1 MFAQHD
7 DSLLFKNDSE
17 TVRIEPWGPN
27 AFRVRATYEPE
38 LPCNDWAL
46 LEKPNGQRSQ
56 ISTANETGTLQHGS
70 IKATMSKRG
79 KITIF
84 SKDEVILEE
93 YARHRLDVTDPNTS
107 SLNIHQREF
116 KPHLGGDYHL
126 TARFESLDPE
136 ERIYGMGMYQQ
147 PYLNIKGCDLELA
160 QRNSQATVPF
170 AVSSIGYGLL
180 WNNPA
185 IGRAAFGKNLTTFEA
200 YSTKVLDYWIVAGD
214 TPQDIVRAYTNA
226 TGRVPMMPEYGLGF
240 WQCKLRYQTQDE
252 LLSVAREYRRRT
264 LPIDLIVIDFFHWP
278 KQGEWKFD
286 PDYWPDPG
294 KCNTNARVKLT
305 YSRRHDVGAQV
316 IKHRTN
322 GLNLADRRLQ
332 ILELRRDA
340 TERTPHTTRPRNPN
354 VNDLPRQHRALRRH
368 QPSRTTIHLGQG
380 KEELLLQGHPSL
392 LARRSRAR
400 IRRLLLRHLPLP
412 PRHQPLH
419 RQHLPAR
426 VHPRIPRRH
435 VLLRPNTDRQP
446 RTLRLGR

>member
-252 LLSVAREYRRRT
+252 LLSVAREYRRREAAYRSHCHRL
-264 LPIDLIVIDFFHWP
+264 LPLAKAGRMEV
-278 KQGEWKFD
+278 
-286 PDYWPDPG
+286 
-294 KCNTNARVKLT
+294 R
-305 YSRRHDVGAQV
+305 SR
-316 IKHRTN
+316 
-322 GLNLADRRLQ
+322 
-332 ILELRRDA
+332 
-340 TERTPHTTRPRNPN
+340 
-354 VNDLPRQHRALRRH
+354 
-368 QPSRTTIHLGQG
+368 
-380 KEELLLQGHPSL
+380 L
-392 LARRSRAR
+392 LARSW
-400 IRRLLLRHLPLP
+400 
-412 PRHQPLH
+412 
-419 RQHLPAR
+419 
-426 VHPRIPRRH
+426 
-435 VLLRPNTDRQP
+435 
-446 RTLRLGR
+446 